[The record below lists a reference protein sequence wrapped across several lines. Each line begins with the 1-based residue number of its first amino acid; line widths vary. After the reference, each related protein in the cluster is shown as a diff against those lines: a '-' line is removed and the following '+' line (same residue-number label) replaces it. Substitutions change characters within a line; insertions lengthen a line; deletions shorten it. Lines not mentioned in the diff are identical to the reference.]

1 MPCDNCDTWYASE
14 NSTKGSEDLRSH
26 REAPAG
32 KLARGPAKPDDIERL
47 RQELDETA
55 SPEIRA
61 ERKLDEVEAA
71 CDTIRAD
78 VDELKR
84 VIAAEARTR

>member
-1 MPCDNCDTWYASE
+1 LQ
-14 NSTKGSEDLRSH
+14 KH
-26 REAPAG
+26 REPPAG
-32 KLARGPAKPDDIERL
+32 KLARGPAKPEDIERL
-47 RQELDETA
+47 RHELDETA

-71 CDTIRAD
+71 CQTIRED

-84 VIAAEARTR
+84 VIAAEARVR